1 MSFDLA
7 AAPDGAREMENLM
20 GNSPWRSVVRL
31 AAVPMFTAMAASADP
46 HYQAVDLAAVVG
58 TSATPVA
65 IAEGVVA
72 VTGFD
77 SSGQA
82 FSLLYDVAAGQVV
95 YRFPAG
101 DRVAA
106 LSEDGN
112 AAGSSVSGES
122 WLLSRGVRTAVPLAE
137 ALGLNDEGQVV
148 GFAGGFFPLAR
159 LFNSADGTITDL
171 GTLGGGQ
178 SVARAINSQAQVA
191 GSSSLAGNQTIHAFR
206 WERGVMQDLGT
217 LGGNGNSFGNAID
230 GEGRVV
236 GIAVTP
242 SGDGHAF
249 VFDEGG
255 MHDLGTLPGCNRSEA
270 TAMNEHGA
278 IVGLADLCSTN
289 ASRAFLFRKRTLQDV
304 NDLVAPAADGF
315 IYARATGIDDE
326 GTIIGIATSPDG
338 FSLRPF
344 LLVRNGGD

>member
-1 MSFDLA
+1 M
-7 AAPDGAREMENLM
+7 
-20 GNSPWRSVVRL
+20 
-31 AAVPMFTAMAASADP
+31 
-46 HYQAVDLAAVVG
+46 
-58 TSATPVA
+58 
-65 IAEGVVA
+65 
-72 VTGFD
+72 
-77 SSGQA
+77 
-82 FSLLYDVAAGQVV
+82 V

-106 LSEDGN
+106 LSDDGN

-122 WLLSRGVRTAVPLAE
+122 WLFSRGVRTAVPLAE
-137 ALGLNDEGQVV
+137 ALGVNDEGQVV

-159 LFNSADGTITDL
+159 LLNSADGAITDL

-178 SVARAINSQAQVA
+178 SVARAINSEAQVA

-206 WERGVMQDLGT
+206 WGRGVMQDLGT

-230 GEGRVV
+230 GEGRVA

-270 TAMNEHGA
+270 TAMNKDGA

-289 ASRAFLFRKRTLQDV
+289 AARAFLFRKRTLHDL
-304 NDLVAPAADGF
+304 NDLMAPAADGF

-326 GTIIGIATSPDG
+326 GTIIGSELASPHFVCRLDDAPMRDDQPPPPVAACG
-338 FSLRPF
+338 SRRDAQSSGRFIF
-344 LLVRNGGD
+344 LSSAI